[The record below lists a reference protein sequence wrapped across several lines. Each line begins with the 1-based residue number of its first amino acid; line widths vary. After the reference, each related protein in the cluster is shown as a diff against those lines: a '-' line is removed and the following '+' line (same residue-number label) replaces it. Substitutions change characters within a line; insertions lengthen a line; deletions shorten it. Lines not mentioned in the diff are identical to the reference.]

1 MEENKVTE
9 NKKKVQERVDE
20 ILPELIALADK
31 LWQHPEYS
39 FHEYQACQWM
49 SELLGSYGFTVE
61 TGVGGI
67 ETSVRAVYD
76 SKKPGPNIGILGEF
90 DAVPGMGHSCGH
102 NLMCAMAVGAGAGL
116 KAVIDDL
123 GGKITVLGTPAEEG
137 GGGKVIMLENGAFD
151 GLDVAMLLHSSS
163 ETCVNDISYSRTDVR
178 VHFYG
183 KKAHAATWPEEGINA
198 LNPIIDLFTIVNSM
212 RLELGERGKILG
224 IIRDGGTDAIY
235 IPDHCSAEFTVRSF
249 DMKFKWEL
257 YHRLIKI
264 CEHLAEIT
272 GTRFEHEFT
281 DLSYEDIR
289 NNPVIED
296 LLGKNFEAL
305 GETLCPRKKEQGIGC
320 TDMGNVTHAVPGLQ
334 SYVLAAPGMRV
345 HTPEF
350 EEAVGG
356 PTGHHAIGVGAKAMA
371 MTAVDLLENPELLKA
386 VKQAFQEMKAQYE

>member
-1 MEENKVTE
+1 ME
-9 NKKKVQERVDE
+9 NKKKVQDRVDE
-20 ILPELIALADK
+20 ILPELIELADK
-31 LWQHPEYS
+31 LWHHPEYS

-49 SELLGSYGFTVE
+49 SELLRSYGFTVE

-76 SKKPGPNIGILGEF
+76 SKKPGPNLGILGEF

-116 KAVIDDL
+116 KAAIDDL

-289 NNPVIED
+289 NNPVFED
-296 LLGKNFEAL
+296 LLGKYF
-305 GETLCPRKKEQGIGC
+305 
-320 TDMGNVTHAVPGLQ
+320 
-334 SYVLAAPGMRV
+334 
-345 HTPEF
+345 
-350 EEAVGG
+350 
-356 PTGHHAIGVGAKAMA
+356 
-371 MTAVDLLENPELLKA
+371 
-386 VKQAFQEMKAQYE
+386 